1 MMPRSAFVILLRS
14 TDNFRCSYQILM
26 DTEKMHACVIGAGV
40 IGVTTAW
47 QLARAG
53 WHVTLVDAA
62 AEPASG
68 ASHANGG
75 QLSYSYVAPLA
86 GPGVL
91 SDLPKWLLN
100 PGSPLRFKLRADP
113 LQWRWCLQFLNAC
126 NARAATA
133 TTAQLLSLSY
143 LSRQV
148 LHEIQQ
154 EDPIDFGHLR
164 NGKLIV
170 YRTPRLLDK
179 ARAQVA
185 LQAGLGSEQQIL
197 EADQLIGLEPALAPA
212 RERLAGAVYTPSE
225 ESGDCARFT
234 QGLFQRLSALPHV
247 NLRMRTTIGQLERSD
262 GRIRGVRTAE
272 GERIEADHFVLA
284 AGMESRRLLAALGT
298 SAPLYPLKGYSLS
311 LPCSGEQVP
320 SISVTDYERRTV
332 YANLDGTLRIAAMVG
347 IGIPGQQ
354 AEPDRIAIVK
364 RQARELL
371 PRVDMTPALAWAG
384 QRPATP
390 HGRPI
395 IGRSRAA
402 SNLWLNIGHGALG
415 FTLACGSSRLLESL
429 MAGTTAIIDPAPFQ
443 PVC

>member
-1 MMPRSAFVILLRS
+1 
-14 TDNFRCSYQILM
+14 
-26 DTEKMHACVIGAGV
+26 MHACVIGAGV

-68 ASHANGG
+68 ASYANGG

-91 SDLPKWLLN
+91 TDIPKWLLS
-100 PGSPLRFKLRADP
+100 PSSPLRFRLRADP
-113 LQWRWCLQFLNAC
+113 QQWRWCLQFLQAC
-126 NARAATA
+126 NARTASA

-185 LQAGLGSEQQIL
+185 LQAGLGSEQQVL
-197 EADQLIGLEPALAPA
+197 DADQLIGLEPALAPA

-234 QGLFQRLSALPHV
+234 RGLFQRLSASPHV
-247 NLRMRTTIGQLERSD
+247 DLRMRTSIGQLERSH
-262 GRIRGVRTAE
+262 GRIRGIHTTG

-284 AGMESRRLLAALGT
+284 TGMESRRLLAALGT

-311 LPCSGEQVP
+311 LPCTDGQVP

-371 PRVDMTPALAWAG
+371 PRVDMAPAQAWAG

-443 PVC
+443 PTC